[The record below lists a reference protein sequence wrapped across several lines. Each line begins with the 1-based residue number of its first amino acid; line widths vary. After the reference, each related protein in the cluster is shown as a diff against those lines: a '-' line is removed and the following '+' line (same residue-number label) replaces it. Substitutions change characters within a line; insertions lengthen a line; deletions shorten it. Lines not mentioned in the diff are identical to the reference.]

1 MRLARYVSRGKR
13 QSQAERKE
21 CQLVMIYKRIDAFF
35 GNIEL
40 EDRAIT
46 GRHRI
51 RLHAGNRSLAVI
63 DPIEHRAD
71 DVRRSDSRSHVH
83 EVHAHQVARVDAN
96 RIVIEPPGELSY
108 AAGNHILN
116 LAP

>member
-51 RLHAGNRSLAVI
+51 RPHAGNRSLAVI

-71 DVRRSDSRSHVH
+71 DVRRSDSRFS
-83 EVHAHQVARVDAN
+83 
-96 RIVIEPPGELSY
+96 G
-108 AAGNHILN
+108 AGSIATTIR
-116 LAP
+116 AP